1 MSKDNVT
8 LGAVENCNGALSIEF
23 HLPEFF
29 AAAAS
34 ISPDVEQRTVYQ
46 AMKDIGA
53 DDSKINESKTCATA
67 YFLVCGTKGTEME
80 LAKLIAP
87 ANGVNALDVVNRYVQ
102 QAKPKCL

>member
-1 MSKDNVT
+1 MSEDNVK
-8 LGAVENCNGALSIEF
+8 LGAIENCNGALTVEF
-23 HLPEFF
+23 HLPKFF

-34 ISPDVEQRTVYQ
+34 ISPEVEQRTVYQ

-53 DDSKINESKTCATA
+53 DDSTFSPDLSVVTA
-67 YFLVCGTKGTEME
+67 HFLPNGTEME

-87 ANGVNALDVVNRYVQ
+87 ADGVNALDVVNRYVQ